1 MAERESRP
9 AGAGGRTIAL
19 VGLRCSGKTSV
30 GRRLA
35 AALDRLFVDLDDV
48 TFAWGR
54 LEVPKVASVGELLAR
69 VGEETFRRIE
79 AEALDDVLDKL
90 PPCVLATGGGVVE
103 TPRAR
108 ARLASEAVP
117 IWRVAAPE
125 ELGRRLRA
133 DPASRPSL
141 TGDDPADELAVLLK
155 RRAPMYREV
164 SLWRIDCGARGIEEI
179 AEEIHTRLE
188 ESDPG

>member
-1 MAERESRP
+1 MAEGGSHP
-9 AGAGGRTIAL
+9 AGSGERTIAL

-48 TFAWGR
+48 TFATGR
-54 LEVPKVASVGELLAR
+54 REELNVASVGELLAR
-69 VGEETFRRIE
+69 VGEESFRRIE

-108 ARLASEAVP
+108 ARLANKALT
-117 IWRVAAPE
+117 IWLVADLE

-141 TGDDPADELAVLLK
+141 TGADPADELAVLLK

-164 SLWRIDCGARGIEEI
+164 SMWRIDCGERGVEEI
-179 AEEIHTRLE
+179 TEEIRSRLE
-188 ESDPG
+188 ESSTP